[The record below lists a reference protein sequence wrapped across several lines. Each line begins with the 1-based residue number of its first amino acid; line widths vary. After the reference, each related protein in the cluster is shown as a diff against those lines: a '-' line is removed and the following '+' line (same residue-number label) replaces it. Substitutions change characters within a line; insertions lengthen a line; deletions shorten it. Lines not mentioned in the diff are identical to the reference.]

1 MLYVVCSRV
10 YLNLEVFRTPL
21 FAVRT
26 FSRSLTVCFC
36 MALFLGASPE
46 KELSLECD
54 VEKILEARELP
65 TGSMILGS
73 YGDLTEVSTV
83 FVPQT
88 LEKGKYEVTVSRESE
103 NLYVVDGE
111 GLYLKTSV
119 CMEYATMQ
127 KAVLEVVDSQY
138 GFGTLYFLD

>member
-1 MLYVVCSRV
+1 MRL
-10 YLNLEVFRTPL
+10 
-21 FAVRT
+21 
-26 FSRSLTVCFC
+26 SLTVCFC

-65 TGSMILGS
+65 TGSMILDS

-83 FVPQT
+83 LVPQT
-88 LEKGKYEVTVSRESE
+88 LETGKYEITVSRESD
-103 NLYVVDGE
+103 NLYLVDGE
-111 GLYLKTSV
+111 GLYLQTSL
-119 CMEYATMQ
+119 CTEYATMQ
-127 KAVLEVVDSQY
+127 DAVLEVASSQY